1 MIESPVPPSASRLA
15 PTGAHR
21 VVIAGGGI
29 AALEALLVLREV
41 AEERV
46 AIELIAPNTEFV
58 YRPLEL
64 AALFREERVRR
75 FDLKRI
81 AADNGAR
88 LVPDRLEAVWPEK
101 RLAVTT
107 GGLHL
112 EYDSLLIA
120 TGTRLRVAVPGAV
133 TVAAPGFRQ
142 DFRRLI
148 EDIESGLARKV
159 VFAAPGGM
167 GWLLPLYELALMTAD
182 RLAEVGADAQIVIV
196 TPEDA
201 PLEVFGETASKEVAA
216 LLEDRSI
223 EMVLG
228 HWPVRWD
235 IHGLTVAPSTM
246 IEADRVVALP
256 AMSGPGVHGLPE
268 MPGGFIPTDAYG
280 KVIGLERV
288 YAAGDGTGFPVKQGG
303 LAAQQAD
310 AAASAIAAAAG
321 ADVKPTPFRPVLRG
335 LLLTGHEPHYL
346 RTDLSSPASPGE
358 TAERPLWW
366 PATKVAAR
374 SLGPYLAARPG
385 LELRTNT

>member
-1 MIESPVPPSASRLA
+1 
-15 PTGAHR
+15 
-21 VVIAGGGI
+21 
-29 AALEALLVLREV
+29 
-41 AEERV
+41 V